1 VSTLKAVVRAYIAA
15 VYLAGLAALTASFVL
30 GDRPPVV
37 PLLIAVAVAVLS
49 SPFRIP
55 LPVFGNVSIAFT
67 FVLATLL
74 VLGTPAAAVAAAVS
88 GITASLLR
96 RGPRPPVVRIL
107 FNAAELAVSSTA
119 AGCIFHLAGGTPGAL
134 DLSREWPA
142 VLVSVGAFFV
152 ANSCLVAGAI
162 SLTDQIP
169 FFVNWRLNFLWTG
182 PAYVAGAF
190 LGVALTLGV
199 QRFGLLALGLSLPLL
214 YVLYFSLTLYA
225 EKVAD
230 ERRHGREVAD
240 LYLSVIEALALAI
253 DAKDRTTQRH
263 IRRVQ
268 AYAVELGRYMG
279 ISEPELEALKAG
291 ALLHDIGKLAV
302 PEHILCKPGPLTR
315 EETEKMRIHPRIGV
329 EILETINFPFPL
341 TDVVRS
347 HHEKWDGT
355 GYPDHLKGE
364 EIPITA
370 RILSVVDCFDALTS
384 DRPYRKPLTSAEA
397 LKYVQSEAGTSFDP
411 SVVEALVKN
420 LGRLGAMADEI
431 NRSHETSTAP
441 DKRRLPKGVDPL
453 SRDTNQLRNSIMET
467 IQSAQRELF
476 SLYEI
481 AQSTARSLNLD
492 EAMGFIA
499 GKIAHLIHHR
509 CLVLYLYDKERRVLA
524 ARYVQGVHSQR
535 LGHHTIPLGERMSGW
550 AAVHRLPIHGTTHKD
565 PVLREG
571 ARSDLEE
578 LESERG
584 VERLKSSIVAPL
596 LDGDTVLGVLALY
609 DHRDRPYEDDNLR
622 VISIVAK
629 HVATAVRNALQYSAG
644 QGSALID
651 PLTQLPNARYLFV
664 SFEEEISRA
673 LRQQVPL
680 SIMELDVNN
689 FNEVNDR
696 HGHAAGDRI
705 LRELARLV
713 RAQLRGCDTCVR
725 YAADEFIVIVPGVG
739 KQEVIRL
746 QRRIHE
752 AIEDHKFIVHGGK
765 PMRLS
770 VSMGA
775 ASFPEDGKSFD
786 ALIAVADARMYDA
799 KSSSR
804 KGDPSGS
811 GYQRFTGRRSVG
823 VN

>member
-1 VSTLKAVVRAYIAA
+1 MDSPGVGPNLWTCASTIRSVPQEPVWVSDWLLAVRRGGTGGDLVSRLRAAARAYIVA
-15 VYLAGLAALTASFVL
+15 VDVAGVAALAASFVF
-30 GDRPPVV
+30 GGRPDLVR
-37 PLLIAVAVAVLS
+37 LLVAVAAAALS

-55 LPVFGNVSIAFT
+55 LPVMGNVSIAFT
-67 FVLATLL
+67 FVFAALL
-74 VLGTPAAAVAAAVS
+74 VLGIPAAAITAAVA
-88 GITASLLR
+88 GMAASLLR
-96 RGPRPPVVRIL
+96 RGTRWPLNRIL
-107 FNAAELAVSSTA
+107 FNALELAVSSTA
-119 AGCIFHLAGGTPGAL
+119 AGCVFLLAGGTPGQL
-134 DLSREWPA
+134 DLAQEWPA
-142 VLVSVGAFFV
+142 VLLSAGVFFV

-162 SLTDQIP
+162 SLTDEIP
-169 FFVNWRLNFLWTG
+169 FFLNWRTNFLWTG
-182 PAYVAGAF
+182 PAYLAGAF
-190 LGVALTLGV
+190 LGTALTLGV
-199 QRFGLLALGLSLPLL
+199 QNFGLLALGLSLPLL
-214 YVLYFSLTLYA
+214 YVLYFSLRLYA
-225 EKVAD
+225 EKVAE
-230 ERRHGREVAD
+230 ERRHGRQV
-240 LYLSVIEALALAI
+240 
-253 DAKDRTTQRH
+253 
-263 IRRVQ
+263 
-268 AYAVELGRYMG
+268 
-279 ISEPELEALKAG
+279 
-291 ALLHDIGKLAV
+291 V

-329 EILETINFPFPL
+329 EILETISFPFPL

-347 HHEKWDGT
+347 HHEKWDGS

-384 DRPYRKPLTSAEA
+384 DRPYRKPLSPEEA
-397 LKYVQSEAGTSFDP
+397 LKYVQSETGTSFDP
-411 SVVEALVKN
+411 AVVEALVKN
-420 LGRLGAMADEI
+420 MDRLGALAAEI
-431 NRSHETSTAP
+431 NQSHETSTAP

-453 SRDTNQLRNSIMET
+453 TRDTNQLRTSITET

-476 SLYEI
+476 ALYEI

-499 GKIAHLIHHR
+499 GKIAHLIHYR

-524 ARYVQGVHSQR
+524 ARYVHGLHSQR

-550 AAVHRLPIHGTTHKD
+550 SAVHRMPIHGITHEE

-578 LESERG
+578 LMSDRT
-584 VERLKSSIVAPL
+584 VEGLESSIVAPL
-596 LDGDTVLGVLALY
+596 LDGDAVLGVLALY
-609 DHRDRPYEDDNLR
+609 DLRDRPYEDDNLR

-651 PLTQLPNARYLFV
+651 PLTRLPNARYLFV

-680 SIMELDVNN
+680 SIIELDVND
-689 FNEVNDR
+689 FNEVNDH
-696 HGHAAGDRI
+696 HGHPAGDRI

-739 KQEVIRL
+739 KQEVNRL
-746 QRRIHE
+746 QRRIQE
-752 AIEDHKFIVHGGK
+752 AIEDHKFIVHGGR
-765 PMRLS
+765 PVRLS
-770 VSMGA
+770 VSMGSS
-775 ASFPEDGKSFD
+775 SFPEDGKSFD
-786 ALIAVADARMYDA
+786 ALIAVADARMYEV
-799 KSSSR
+799 KSSRR
-804 KGDPSGS
+804 KGDPDGS
-811 GYQRFTGRRSVG
+811 GYQRFTGRRSMP

>member
-1 VSTLKAVVRAYIAA
+1 MSRLKTFARAYVVA
-15 VYLAGLAALTASFVL
+15 VYLAGLAALAASCILVS
-30 GDRPPVV
+30 RHEIT
-37 PLLIAVAVAVLS
+37 PLLVAVGIAVLS

-55 LPVFGNVSIAFT
+55 LPVMGNVSIAFT
-67 FVLATLL
+67 FVFATLL
-74 VLGTPAAAVAAAVS
+74 FVGTPAAAIAAAIS
-88 GITASLLR
+88 GISASLLR
-96 RGPRPPVVRIL
+96 RGKRWPLERIL

-119 AGCIFHLAGGTPGAL
+119 AGCVFHLAGGSPGPL
-134 DLSREWPA
+134 DLLREWPA
-142 VLVSVGAFFV
+142 ILLSAGAFFL
-152 ANSCLVAGAI
+152 ANSSLVAGAV
-162 SLTDQIP
+162 SLTDEIP
-169 FFVNWRLNFLWTG
+169 FFHNWRTNFLWTG
-182 PAYVAGAF
+182 PAYLAGAF
-190 LGVALTLGV
+190 LGTALTLGV
-199 QRFGLLALGLSLPLL
+199 QNFGPLALVLSLPLL
-214 YVLYFSLTLYA
+214 YVLYFSLRLYA
-225 EKVAD
+225 EKVSQ
-230 ERRHGREVAD
+230 ERSHGRQMAD

-268 AYAVELGRYMG
+268 AYAVELGRFMQ
-279 ISEPELEALKAG
+279 ISDPELEALKAG
-291 ALLHDIGKLAV
+291 SLLHDIGKLAV

-329 EILETINFPFPL
+329 EILETIRFPFPL

-384 DRPYRKPLTSAEA
+384 DRPYRKPLSHREA
-397 LKYVQSEAGTSFDP
+397 LKYVESEAGISFDP
-411 SVVEALVKN
+411 AVVQALVNN
-420 LGRLGAMADEI
+420 LDRLGGLAQEI
-431 NRSHETSTAP
+431 NSSHETSTAP
-441 DKRRLPKGVDPL
+441 DKRRLPKGGDPL
-453 SRDTNQLRNSIMET
+453 TRETNQLRTSIMET

-476 SLYEI
+476 ALYEI

-499 GKIAHLIHHR
+499 GKIAHLIHHS

-524 ARYVQGVHSQR
+524 ARYVHGPHSQR

-550 AAVHRLPIHGTTHKD
+550 AAVHRMPIHGIAHKD

-578 LESERG
+578 LASDRAVQNLESA
-584 VERLKSSIVAPL
+584 IAAPL
-596 LDGDTVLGVLALY
+596 LDGDGVLGVLALY
-609 DHRDRPYEDDNLR
+609 DRRERPYEDDNLR
-622 VISIVAK
+622 VMSIVAK

-651 PLTQLPNARYLFV
+651 PLTRLPNARYLFV

-680 SIMELDVNN
+680 SIIELDVND
-689 FNEVNDR
+689 FSDVNDR

-705 LRELARLV
+705 LRELARLI

-725 YAADEFIVIVPGVG
+725 YAADEFIVTVPGVG
-739 KQEVIRL
+739 KQEVNRL
-746 QRRIHE
+746 QRRIQE

-765 PMRLS
+765 PVRLS
-770 VSMGA
+770 VSMGSS
-775 ASFPEDGKSFD
+775 SFPEDGKSFD
-786 ALIAVADARMYDA
+786 ALIAVADARMYDV
-799 KSSSR
+799 KSSRR
-804 KGDPSGS
+804 KDKPDGA
-811 GYQRFTGRRSVG
+811 GYQRFTGRRSVP